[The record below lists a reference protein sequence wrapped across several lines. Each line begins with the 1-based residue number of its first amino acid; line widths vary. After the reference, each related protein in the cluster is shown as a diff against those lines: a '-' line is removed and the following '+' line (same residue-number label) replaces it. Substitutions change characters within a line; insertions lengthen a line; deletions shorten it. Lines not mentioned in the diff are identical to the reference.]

1 MKLIYIANTRF
12 PTERAHGI
20 QIAKMCEAF
29 AKEGTEVEILV
40 SREIITDPF
49 AYYKIEKSFSVK
61 KLFSID
67 LVRFGRIGFWI
78 QSFIFTISVVVYALK
93 RNDRV
98 VYYSRD
104 ELPLLALEKLGKKV
118 VWEVHSGKNNFFA
131 RCLIKKNIKI
141 VAISHGLRKYYTSLG
156 QKPDRILVAH
166 DAVDV
171 DKFDISISKEEAKGR
186 LGFSHSAK
194 TVLYAGSAYGWRGV
208 DTLKK
213 ATALMS
219 GIEAVFVSNK
229 PHSEIPLYLKAADV
243 LVLPNSAKEDISR
256 LYTSPLKMFEYM
268 ASGTPIVA
276 SDLPSIR
283 EVLNESNANFFEPDN
298 SEDLAQT
305 INAVLHNYDAAL
317 QKAESALKD
326 VQAFTWQNRAKMII
340 AFVLY

>member
-1 MKLIYIANTRF
+1 MELRYIANTRF

-29 AKEGTEVEILV
+29 SEQGIRVEVLV
-40 SREIITDPF
+40 SRKISSDPF
-49 AYYKIEKSFSVK
+49 VFYQIKKNFDIR
-61 KLFSID
+61 KLFTVD
-67 LVRFGRIGFWI
+67 LVKFGRIGFWI
-78 QSFIFTISVVVYALK
+78 QSVIFTVSVIIYAN
-93 RNDRV
+93 RQDENTI
-98 VYYSRD
+98 YYSRD
-104 ELPLLALEKLGKKV
+104 ELVLLALQKLGKKV
-118 VWEVHSGKNNFFA
+118 VWEVHSGRNNPLI
-131 RCLIKKNIKI
+131 RSLIKKNIKF
-141 VAISHGLRKYYTSLG
+141 VAISHGLEKYYESLG

-171 DKFDISISKEEAKGR
+171 DKFNISISKEEARNKIN
-186 LGFSHSAK
+186 FSHN
-194 TVLYAGSAYGWRGV
+194 VQIILYTGSTYGWKGV
-208 DTLKK
+208 DTLKRA
-213 ATALMS
+213 ATLMS
-219 GIEAVFVSNK
+219 GGEVVFVSNK

-243 LVLPNSAKEDISR
+243 LVLPNTAKEDISR

-276 SDLPSIR
+276 SNLPSIR